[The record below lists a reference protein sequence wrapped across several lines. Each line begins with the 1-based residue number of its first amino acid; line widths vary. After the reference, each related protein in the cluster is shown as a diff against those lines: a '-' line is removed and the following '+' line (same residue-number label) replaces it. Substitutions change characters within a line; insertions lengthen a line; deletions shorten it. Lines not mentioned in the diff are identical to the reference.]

1 MTSVGLGAVGVV
13 AVLYALVVV
22 LFRQHL
28 PPVLA
33 HNPVPALGCLYW
45 LIAPIGAAAGALV
58 LDERLDV
65 VRWAKVGLVL
75 NLIAFCGALCVTYR
89 VWRLMMFIG
98 S

>member
-1 MTSVGLGAVGVV
+1 MTSVGLGVVGIVSVVYAVI
-13 AVLYALVVV
+13 VL
-22 LFRQHL
+22 LFWQHL
-28 PPVLA
+28 PTAMVY
-33 HNPVPALGCLYW
+33 NPIPMLGCWYW
-45 LIAPIGAAAGALV
+45 LIAPIGAMLGALV